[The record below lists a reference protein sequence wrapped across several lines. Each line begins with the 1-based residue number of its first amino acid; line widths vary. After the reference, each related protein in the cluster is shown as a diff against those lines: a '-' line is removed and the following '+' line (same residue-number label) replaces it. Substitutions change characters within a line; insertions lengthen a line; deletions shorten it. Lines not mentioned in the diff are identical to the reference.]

1 MSKSASK
8 NRLIT
13 TVVCL
18 VLAISILAGTF
29 LIFRPYYY
37 NNIYLAPNPTN
48 LSSFSSASGD
58 AIYGDFYVGPNGSDS
73 YSGTQEHP
81 FATIKKAKEAVKK
94 LNKKYRNHVVVA
106 ILAGTYDIGNIEFNE
121 KDSGSESCRI
131 IYAACGDGE
140 VIFKGNAPATGEN
153 FAMTD
158 DAVIEIKGGKYL
170 SFSNITVDSATGAGI
185 KVDGK
190 NIDFSGCTVQ
200 NTAGCG
206 IEINGSNIT
215 VANCTFSKT
224 GSSAIVS
231 NGGNAKKLTKANII
245 IENNL
250 IYSTCVFDKKQPA
263 VVIQGVGTEFTNNEI
278 LNTPSCAV
286 YYSGNLNKIEY
297 NYIHNCLLEYD
308 AAAAV
313 AAPQGYVN
321 YGNFVR
327 YNCISMLG
335 NGDNS
340 PTAVQPA
347 SGSTVRGNMIINVP
361 GKGVD
366 LNCGRDINLTNNIFI
381 NCKTT
386 ISASETNENTALLAE
401 LENSPYQSKEWKEKL
416 PECSALVTDPNKKSE
431 PEFALNPSGSII
443 ENNIIMHASKK
454 IGSISPVTEKYS
466 TVGNNLCMNL
476 TETDIFTDAK
486 NGIYTISDSVLNTLS
501 IDFSNLPF
509 DSMGRY

>member
-1 MSKSASK
+1 MSKTASK

-13 TVVCL
+13 TVICL
-18 VLAISILAGTF
+18 VLTVLIVAGTF
-29 LIFRPYYY
+29 LVFRPYYY
-37 NNIYLAPNPTN
+37 NNIYVAPNPAN
-48 LSSFSSASGD
+48 LSSFSSAPGD
-58 AIYGDFYVGPNGSDS
+58 AIYGDFYVGPDGSDS

-81 FATIKKAKEAVKK
+81 FATIEKAKEAVKK

-106 ILAGTYDIGNIEFNE
+106 ILAGTYEVGSIEFGE

-140 VIFKGNAPATGEN
+140 VILKGNAPTTGEN

-158 DAVIEIKGGKYL
+158 DAVIEINGGKYL
-170 SFSNITVDSATGAGI
+170 SFSNITVDAATGAGI
-185 KVDGK
+185 KAKGK

-215 VANCTFSKT
+215 VANCTFGKT
-224 GSSAIVS
+224 GSSAIVA
-231 NGGNAKKLTKANII
+231 NGGNTKKLTKSNII

-263 VVIQGVGTEFTNNEI
+263 VVIQGVGTDFTNNEI
-278 LNTPSCAV
+278 LNTPACAV

-308 AAAAV
+308 AAAAIS
-313 AAPQGYVN
+313 APQGYVN

-327 YNCISMLG
+327 YNCIAMLG

-366 LNCGRDINLTNNIFI
+366 LNSGRDINLTNNIII
-381 NCKTT
+381 NCKTPV
-386 ISASETNENTALLAE
+386 SAGEANKDTALLAE
-401 LENSPYQSKEWKEKL
+401 LESSPYKSKEWKEQL
-416 PECSALVTDPNKKSE
+416 PVCSALITDPTKQTE
-431 PEFALNPSGSII
+431 AEFALNPAGSII
-443 ENNIIMHASKK
+443 ENNIIMQSSKK
-454 IGSISPVTEKYS
+454 IGSISAAAESYG
-466 TVGNNLCMNL
+466 TVGNNLCLKL
-476 TETDIFTDAK
+476 TQTDIFTDAK
-486 NGIYTISDSVLNTLS
+486 NGIYTVADSVLNTLS

-509 DSMGRY
+509 NSMGRY